1 MSNIIER
8 ARMLRAV
15 IEQTVETLT
24 DTDALNTPEL
34 FPAWSGD
41 GVSYTTGQRLYRN
54 GELVKVLQDHT
65 SQNDWLPE
73 SAPSLYAKVLTS
85 IDGTILEWVQPDST
99 NPYMK
104 GDKVTHADKAWISD
118 IDNNVWEPGIYGWSE
133 ITE

>member
-15 IEQTVETLT
+15 IEQTAETLT
-24 DTDALNTPEL
+24 DTDALNAPEL
-34 FPAWSGD
+34 FPVWSGD
-41 GVSYTTGQRLYRN
+41 GVNYTTGQRLYRN

-73 SAPSLYAKVLTS
+73 SAPSLYTKVLTS

-104 GDKVTHADKAWISD
+104 GDKVTHAGKTWISD
-118 IDNNVWEPGIYGWSE
+118 IDNNVWEPGVYGWSE